1 MAQSKVPTKIPAL
14 RNVPYEPYTPH
25 CSESR
30 LAAYLGL
37 NDTSDLRHFAFSWPF
52 LKWMPHIHPLW
63 KSLQRFKIIQ
73 ILDRNMAELKAVHNA
88 SAEYAAVSTDTDTQK
103 AMKKRLRIAHQVMKL
118 RDDLIE
124 YETLS
129 DQENRHRTELYIK
142 EFLNTLSLENLAF
155 VGTTHLRLLKPY
167 LGPFPGENVLK
178 RSSQT
183 H

>member
-1 MAQSKVPTKIPAL
+1 
-14 RNVPYEPYTPH
+14 
-25 CSESR
+25 
-30 LAAYLGL
+30 
-37 NDTSDLRHFAFSWPF
+37 
-52 LKWMPHIHPLW
+52 
-63 KSLQRFKIIQ
+63 
-73 ILDRNMAELKAVHNA
+73 MAELKAVHNA

-167 LGPFPGENVLK
+167 LGPFPGENIEDEHNYDIKAGNIQRDLGTANGPLNNMVHLNK
-178 RSSQT
+178 ENTLTCDMVVDGINMCGLTFEDQPS
-183 H
+183 